1 MTDILS
7 ETVISS
13 KYQTVVPSKI
23 RKKYRVE
30 PGDVLEWE
38 VKGDMLIVKVRK
50 KVTIDD
56 IDGMIDVG
64 GDSVKDKRKIQRGN
78 K

>member
-1 MTDILS
+1 MSDTLS
-7 ETVISS
+7 ETIISS
-13 KYQTVVPSKI
+13 KFQTVVPSKI
-23 RKKYRVE
+23 RKKYDVE

-38 VKGDMLIVKVRK
+38 VKGDMLIIKVRK

-56 IDGMIDVG
+56 IDGLINVG
-64 GDSVKDKRKIQRGN
+64 GDAVKDKKKIQRGT

>member
-1 MTDILS
+1 MTEILS
-7 ETVISS
+7 ETIISS
-13 KYQTVVPSKI
+13 KFQTVVPSKI
-23 RKKYRVE
+23 RKKYDVE

-38 VKGDMLIVKVRK
+38 VKGDMLIIKVRK

-64 GDSVKDKRKIQRGN
+64 GDAVKDKKKIQRGS

>member
-1 MTDILS
+1 MTELLS
-7 ETVISS
+7 ETIISS
-13 KYQTVVPSKI
+13 KFQTVVPSKI
-23 RKKYRVE
+23 RKKYDVE

-38 VKGDMLIVKVRK
+38 VKGDMLIIKVRK

-56 IDGMIDVG
+56 IDGLIDVG
-64 GDSVKDKRKIQRGN
+64 GDAVKDKKNIQRGS